1 MATSSIL
8 GGDYPPME
16 PKGTDVD
23 SLGPSDTSDSG
34 SDVRTSRERTAMP
47 EDAAQGAI
55 PIAHDSSSDAEG
67 TGERAS
73 ADAPPPAADA
83 DILPDRIGIFPDS
96 AADVAASIDNDDAGT
111 PDQLADAGIDED
123 ETEDAGDEP
132 D

>member
-8 GGDYPPME
+8 GGDYPPTE
-16 PKGTDVD
+16 PKGTDID
-23 SLGPSDTSDSG
+23 SLGPSDSSDSG
-34 SDVRTSRERTAMP
+34 SDVRKSRERTAIP
-47 EDAAQGAI
+47 DDAAEGAI
-55 PIAHDSSSDAEG
+55 PIAHESSSDAAG

-73 ADAPPPAADA
+73 ADAPSPAADA

-96 AADVAASIDNDDAGT
+96 AADVAASMEDEDAGT
-111 PDQLADAGIDED
+111 PGELADADIGDD

>member
-73 ADAPPPAADA
+73 ADAPSPAADA